1 MTGGVE
7 VETEVRI
14 DWTALGRDLAGRG
27 SAEEQANLLNA
38 LGARL
43 RDLGGD
49 GALQALFIQD
59 RLDGGGAWLLE
70 QLADPDAAYAEQA

>member
-43 RDLGGD
+43 REMGTD
-49 GALQALFIQD
+49 GLLQASFIRE
-59 RLDGGGAWLLE
+59 RLDSGADWLLE
-70 QLADPDAAYAEQA
+70 QIRPDGSWSVL